1 MMTERDE
8 LPIPDFDHLPEG
20 ALASRIRSLTEP
32 ELNRLLDYEAAHGNR
47 LPVRRLF
54 ERRLSDLRSG
64 ASPSSGDPGG
74 RQPEHAPPPSADSP
88 AQADHTPVNNQPL
101 RHGVAGQTPHR
112 PIRGR

>member
-1 MMTERDE
+1 MMTERHE

-20 ALASRIRSLTEP
+20 ALATRIRSLTEP
-32 ELNRLLDYEAAHGNR
+32 ELDRLLAYEAAHGNR

-54 ERRLSDLRSG
+54 EQRLEDLRSG

-74 RQPEHAPPPSADSP
+74 RQPEHAPPPAAGSP
-88 AQADHTPVNNQPL
+88 AQADHTPANNQPL
-101 RHGVAGQTPHR
+101 RHGVSEQTPHR